1 MLSGALV
8 LHSFSAVIA
17 FVGAFVLVRYKVKEA
32 KKEEA
37 NEEGKDKGSDSGA
50 SHSDKKNGIGGHGSG
65 ANQIWST
72 DPHLEQTGY
81 FRQSRPPSYILYQTH
96 SIAIITAFTGFVFSI
111 VGMVCYAWSQQAR
124 SVSIFTS
131 ACVGGCVLV
140 SVVVVK
146 PFAKAERKN

>member
-37 NEEGKDKGSDSGA
+37 NEEGKDPKGPVPDSDPN
-50 SHSDKKNGIGGHGSG
+50 SHSENLKKNG

-72 DPHLEQTGY
+72 SPHLEQTGY